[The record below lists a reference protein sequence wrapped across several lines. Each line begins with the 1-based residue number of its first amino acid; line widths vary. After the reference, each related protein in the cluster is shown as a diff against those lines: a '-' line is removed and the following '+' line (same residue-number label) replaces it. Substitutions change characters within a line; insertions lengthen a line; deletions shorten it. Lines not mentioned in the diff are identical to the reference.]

1 MIKRNFIFFLIIIS
15 LHCTMSGVLYGSDS
29 GTRPKIGVVL
39 SGGGAKGFAHIA
51 VLRKLEELN
60 IPVDYIGGTS
70 MGSIIAA
77 LYAMGHTVDELESI
91 ARDTDWI
98 RYFENKPD
106 RENTSLI
113 QKLYFHEYPFNLN
126 ISKNGIKAPRGFVNG
141 QKTGLF
147 LSRLSWRAQ
156 HIKNYNELPV
166 PFICVATD
174 FENGKGV
181 VFDKGILAQSLRASM
196 AIPSIF
202 DPVEIDGK
210 LYLDGGVV
218 NNFPVSEVKNMGA
231 DIIIGVDVSSRLY
244 KQEELTSTTVIMEQ
258 ALSFL
263 GEYKTMEQRKLC
275 DILIIPKVNQF
286 NALDFDKTDEIIK
299 TGDEA
304 TLLQIDKLNLLSSEM
319 AAYSIK
325 KNTRAVFTGS
335 DNGIV
340 INQIKYYNLK
350 NISKS
355 VIDQYLNI
363 EPGDKVT
370 VDEIEK
376 SINRIYGLNYFER
389 IQYNI
394 DRDGNENILNFYF
407 EENSESHL
415 NFGISSDS
423 DLESALLAGFEIR
436 NLLFKNT
443 ETIIKA
449 RIGNYSNLDFT
460 YLIYTPIDPGIW
472 FDINADLYNMD
483 FFVYSGSSKVAIYDF
498 WYQSSSLNLNLF
510 NSNWFLL
517 SGGVRKEFFFIK
529 ADIAADPE
537 NARYKFDL
545 LAYTAK
551 LKIDTLDRKNF
562 PTNGLFLETEY
573 DYIRADKTFNTDEL
587 VTKPFQRSFIDA
599 NAALPLWKKLAFHVG
614 GAISSVTSSQTPPS
628 YWFALGG
635 AQGYE
640 NWIFPLNG
648 YDMMEKTSTNG
659 WVYNVDL
666 QYEFYNNFFI
676 IARWNEGKVSDNY
689 NDLFEYNDTSA
700 AYGLIAGYI
709 SPLGPI
715 EISIFRKST
724 SNDYAFHFSLGF
736 LF

>member
-15 LHCTMSGVLYGSDS
+15 VHFAVSDS
-29 GTRPKIGVVL
+29 LYASESGKRPKIGVVL

-51 VLRKLEELN
+51 VLRKLEELK

-77 LYAMGHTVDELESI
+77 LYAMGYTVDELESI
-91 ARDTDWI
+91 ARNTDWI

-106 RENTSLI
+106 RENASLI

-126 ISKNGIKAPRGFVNG
+126 ISKNGINAPRGFVNG

-147 LSRLSWRAQ
+147 LSRLSWGAQ
-156 HIKNYNELPV
+156 HINNYNELPI
-166 PFICVATD
+166 PFICIATD
-174 FENGKGV
+174 FENGTGV

-210 LYLDGGVV
+210 VYLDGGVV

-244 KQEELTSTTVIMEQ
+244 KQEELTSTASIMEQ
-258 ALSFL
+258 AIGFL
-263 GEYKTMEQRKLC
+263 GEDKTMAQRKLC
-275 DILIIPKVNQF
+275 DILIIPRVNTYG
-286 NALDFDKTDEIIK
+286 ALDFDMTDEIIK

-304 TLLQIDKLNLLSSEM
+304 TQLQLDKLKQLSEKM
-319 AAYSIK
+319 AAFDIK
-325 KNTRAVFTGS
+325 KRDRAVLTGS

-340 INQIKYYNLK
+340 INLIKFHNLK
-350 NISKS
+350 NVSKS
-355 VIDQYLNI
+355 VITEYLNI
-363 EPGDKVT
+363 KPGDKVT

-394 DRDGNENILNFYF
+394 DSDGNKNILNFYF

-415 NFGISSDS
+415 NFGISFDS
-423 DLESALLAGFEIR
+423 ELEGALLIGFEIR
-436 NLLFKNT
+436 NLIFKNT

-449 RIGNYSNLDFT
+449 RLGKYRNLDLT
-460 YLIYTPIDPGIW
+460 YLVYTPIDPGIW
-472 FDINADLYNMD
+472 IDVNADLYNMD
-483 FFVYSGSSKVAIYDF
+483 FFVYNGSRKVAVYDF

-510 NSNWFLL
+510 NSNWLLL
-517 SGGVRKEFFFIK
+517 SGGVRKEFFSIE
-529 ADIAADPE
+529 ADIAADLE
-537 NARYKFDL
+537 NDRYKFDL

-551 LKIDTLDRKNF
+551 LKIDTLDRKIF

-587 VTKPFQRSFIDA
+587 VKKPFQRSFIDA
-599 NAALPLWKKLAFHVG
+599 NAALSIWKKMAFHAG
-614 GAISSVTSSQTPPS
+614 GAVSSVTSSQTPPS

>member
-1 MIKRNFIFFLIIIS
+1 MIKRNFILFLIIIS
-15 LHCTMSGVLYGSDS
+15 IQWITTTELTGAEAGN
-29 GTRPKIGVVL
+29 RPKIGVVL

-77 LYAMGHTVDELESI
+77 LYAMGYTVDELESI

-106 RENTSLI
+106 RENASLI

-147 LSRLSWRAQ
+147 LSRLSWGAQ
-156 HIKNYNELPV
+156 HINNYNELPI
-166 PFICVATD
+166 PFICIATD
-174 FENGKGV
+174 FENGTGV

-202 DPVEIDGK
+202 DPVEIDGR
-210 LYLDGGVV
+210 LYLDGGIV
-218 NNFPVSEVKNMGA
+218 NNFPVREVKNMGA

-263 GEYKTMEQRKLC
+263 GEEKTMEQRKLC
-275 DILIIPKVNQF
+275 NILIIPKVNQYG
-286 NALDFDKTDEIIK
+286 ALDFDKTDEIIK
-299 TGDEA
+299 TGYEA
-304 TLLQIDKLNLLSSEM
+304 TQLQIDKLNLLSSEI
-319 AAYSIK
+319 AAYDIK
-325 KNTRAVFTGS
+325 KNTRAVLTGS

-340 INQIKYYNLK
+340 INQIKYNNLK

-355 VIDQYLNI
+355 VIAEYLNI
-363 EPGDKVT
+363 KPGDKVT

-394 DRDGNENILNFYF
+394 DSDGNKNILNFYF

-415 NFGISSDS
+415 NFGISFDS
-423 DLESALLAGFEIR
+423 ELEGALLIGFEIR
-436 NLLFKNT
+436 NLIFKNT
-443 ETIIKA
+443 ETIIKT
-449 RIGNYSNLDFT
+449 RLGKYNNLDFT
-460 YLIYTPIDPGIW
+460 YLVYTPIDPGIW
-472 FDINADLYNMD
+472 IDVNADLYNMD
-483 FFVYSGSSKVAIYDF
+483 LYLYEGSNKTASYNF
-498 WYQSSSLNLNLF
+498 WYQSSSLNLNSF
-510 NSNWFLL
+510 FSNWFLL
-517 SGGVRKEFFFIK
+517 SCGIRKEFFYIN

-537 NARYKFDL
+537 QNSYKFDL
-545 LAYTAK
+545 FAYTAMM
-551 LKIDTLDRKNF
+551 KIDTMNRKF
-562 PTNGLFLETEY
+562 YPTSGLFAETKL
-573 DYIRADKTFNTDEL
+573 DYVRTDTEFNKDALVDQPFRRRLADVNMA
-587 VTKPFQRSFIDA
+587 I
-599 NAALPLWKKLAFHVG
+599 PLWKKIAVHAG
-614 GAISSVTSSQTPPS
+614 GAASTVTLSVVPPS
-628 YWFALGG
+628 YMFALGG
-635 AQGYE
+635 AQRYE
-640 NWIFPLNG
+640 DWIFPLNG
-648 YDMMEKTSTNG
+648 YGMMEKTGTQG
-659 WVYNVDL
+659 WVYYTDL
-666 QYEFYNNFFI
+666 QYELYQNFFLI
-676 IARWNEGKVSDNY
+676 VRWNEGKAADNY
-689 NDLFEYNDTSA
+689 NDVFEYSNTSA

-715 EISIFRKST
+715 EMSIFKKAA